1 MKVTIDSSES
11 LESAIRV
18 LGAMYDVTLTVA
30 TDTATPGAKSR
41 PTGKARSSR
50 ASKRSAA
57 AKASEGTEGTEATA
71 AAVATKRSP
80 RSSKSTDK
88 SVSASELRSWA
99 RANGYEVGNYGRVP
113 GTVATAYREAHQS

>member
-30 TDTATPGAKSR
+30 GQASSPASKTG
-41 PTGKARSSR
+41 PTGKAG
-50 ASKRSAA
+50 ASQSAKRGGA
-57 AKASEGTEGTEATA
+57 AKAPATA
-71 AAVATKRSP
+71 VSTKRSMR
-80 RSSKSTDK
+80 RSPTSAK

-99 RANGYEVGNYGRVP
+99 RANGYDVGSYGRVP
-113 GTVATAYREAHQS
+113 AAVATAYREAHQS

>member
-30 TDTATPGAKSR
+30 GEASSPAPKSG
-41 PTGKARSSR
+41 PTGKAG
-50 ASKRSAA
+50 ASRSAQRGGA
-57 AKASEGTEGTEATA
+57 AKAAA
-71 AAVATKRSP
+71 AAVPTKRSP
-80 RSSKSTDK
+80 RASKTTAKRTTTK

-99 RANGYEVGNYGRVP
+99 RANGYDVRNYGRVP
-113 GTVATAYREAHQS
+113 AAVAAAYREAHKS

>member
-30 TDTATPGAKSR
+30 TEAASPVQKSR
-41 PTGKARSSR
+41 TTRKASSSSS
-50 ASKRSAA
+50 AKRVRTAKPKGAA
-57 AKASEGTEGTEATA
+57 ASTKGPVRPSGMTA
-71 AAVATKRSP
+71 A
-80 RSSKSTDK
+80 

-99 RANGYEVGNYGRVP
+99 RANGYEVSNHGRLP
-113 GTVATAYREAHQS
+113 GTLAKAYHEAHRN

>member
-18 LGAMYDVTLTVA
+18 LGALYDVTLTVA
-30 TDTATPGAKSR
+30 TETANPAPKSR
-41 PTGKARSSR
+41 PTGKASR
-50 ASKRSAA
+50 TSKRSGA
-57 AKASEGTEGTEATA
+57 AKATA

-80 RSSKSTDK
+80 RASKTTAK

-99 RANGYEVGNYGRVP
+99 RANGHEVGTHGRVP
-113 GTVATAYREAHQS
+113 ATVATAYREAHQS

>member
-30 TDTATPGAKSR
+30 AETATPAPKSR

-50 ASKRSAA
+50 ASKRS
-57 AKASEGTEGTEATA
+57 GATKTTTA
-71 AAVATKRSP
+71 PAATKRSP
-80 RSSKSTDK
+80 RASKTTAK

-113 GTVATAYREAHQS
+113 ATVATAYRAAHQS